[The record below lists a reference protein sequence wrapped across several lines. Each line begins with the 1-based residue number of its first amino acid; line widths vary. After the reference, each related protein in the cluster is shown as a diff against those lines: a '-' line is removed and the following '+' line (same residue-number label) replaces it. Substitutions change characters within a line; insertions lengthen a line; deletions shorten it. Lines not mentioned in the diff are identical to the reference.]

1 MPAVNAGILAM
12 LVVLN
17 RRILVAAALAV
28 VAVLYARHLGPVLLP
43 FVLGA
48 ALAYFLDP
56 LADRLELMRL
66 SRAGA
71 VGIIVLG
78 MMSLIAAAVLLLLPT
93 LLGQIRQAVEALPN
107 AVRNGF
113 DLLMA
118 RFPEMMED
126 GGFLRQ
132 ILSEV
137 TERIRQS
144 ALAML
149 GGTLSTVISAVTA
162 GFLFV
167 ATITV
172 TIYLLYDWDRL
183 VRGVDRR
190 LPHRHAPMV
199 RRVAG
204 DIDDVLTGFVRGQV
218 IVGAL
223 LATFYST
230 ILMAIGLNYGLL
242 IGLAAGILNFIPY
255 LGSFSG
261 FILATGVALVQFW
274 GDWGRVAL
282 VGVIF
287 VAGQIIEGNIV
298 TPRIVG
304 DSVKLHP
311 VWMLLALASG
321 GALFGFAG
329 LLLAVP
335 VAASL
340 GVIVRYV
347 DALYLVKLR
356 REARERDEAG
366 AAAGADPAAA
376 GGAVWQSPL
385 KRRTRRRR

>member
-56 LADRLELMRL
+56 LADRLERMRL

-298 TPRIVG
+298 TQTHQAIRNV
-304 DSVKLHP
+304 
-311 VWMLLALASG
+311 LAILA
-321 GALFGFAG
+321 
-329 LLLAVP
+329 
-335 VAASL
+335 
-340 GVIVRYV
+340 
-347 DALYLVKLR
+347 
-356 REARERDEAG
+356 EAG
-366 AAAGADPAAA
+366 YGPEHVVRCGVWLDDARDFPSFNKIFKEYFGANPPARAC
-376 GGAVWQSPL
+376 VQSSMRSMRPPL
-385 KRRTRRRR
+385 VTFCEPTRQDDCGSTLPREPPK

>member
-1 MPAVNAGILAM
+1 M

-17 RRILVAAALAV
+17 RRILIGVALAV
-28 VAVLYARHLGPVLLP
+28 LAVLFARQLGTVLLP
-43 FVLGA
+43 FVLGS

-56 LADRLELMRL
+56 LADRLQRMRM

-71 VGIIVLG
+71 VAIIA
-78 MMSLIAAAVLLLLPT
+78 LIMVSMLTAAILLLLPT

-113 DLLMA
+113 DFLMA

-132 ILSEV
+132 ILTDL

-149 GGTLSTVISAVTA
+149 GGTLNTVISAVTA

-172 TIYLLYDWDRL
+172 TIYLLYDWDRMI
-183 VRGVDRR
+183 RGVNRR
-190 LPHRHAPMV
+190 LPLAHAPII
-199 RRVAG
+199 RRIAG
-204 DIDDVLTGFVRGQV
+204 EIDDVLTGFVRGQV

-230 ILMAIGLNYGLL
+230 VLMALGLNYGLL
-242 IGLAAGILNFIPY
+242 IGIASGILNFIPY

-261 FILATGVALVQFW
+261 FFLATGVALVQFW
-274 GDWGRVAL
+274 GDWWRVAV
-282 VGVIF
+282 VGVLF
-287 VAGQIIEGNIV
+287 VLGQVVEGNVI

-311 VWMLLALASG
+311 VWMLLSLASG

-335 VAASL
+335 LAASL
-340 GVIVRYV
+340 GVIVRYL
-347 DALYLVKLR
+347 DALYLVRLR
-356 REARERDEAG
+356 REGRAKGAPEASLPQ
-366 AAAGADPAAA
+366 PA
-376 GGAVWQSPL
+376 
-385 KRRTRRRR
+385 KRRPGRRVRPTIAR